1 MAFINNKKMT
11 EIMEAARNGNE
22 KALMILQA
30 MKKGNS
36 QQDVDGLV
44 NDYYNI
50 INDVPP
56 VELIEEN
63 MPIQPEVEID
73 ATSDATDTEDIDDPQ
88 MEVDETLQP
97 EMPEVVD
104 LTELLGS
111 EMEGLL
117 DENDIEEL
125 SFNDFLGNKRRD
137 GLRARK
143 NADYFK
149 AFDLEGRNNY
159 AGNKIAEY
167 GKKFDGH
174 RRNIE
179 REHSDLTNS
188 IDNQINGVNLL
199 LDDDIDLDMNIAN
212 QAYDDL
218 TQNENA
224 MSAMN
229 RYWDETDNAGLKET
243 LQELVIKYGKKNVM
257 AVLNTLKS
265 DIDNYKNYKNN
276 QIDEEVNR
284 YTKSIEKLLK

>member
-1 MAFINNKKMT
+1 MAFINNRKMK
-11 EIMEAARNGNE
+11 EIMTAAQNGNE

-30 MKKGNS
+30 MRKGNS

-50 INDVPP
+50 VNDVQP

-63 MPIQPEVEID
+63 APIQPEVEID
-73 ATSDATDTEDIDDPQ
+73 AISAEMDTEDIDQPE
-88 MEVDETLQP
+88 MEVDVP
-97 EMPEVVD
+97 EILPEVTD
-104 LTELLGS
+104 LSDLLS
-111 EMEGLL
+111 AEMEGLL
-117 DENDIEEL
+117 DENEIEEL
-125 SFNDFLGNKRRD
+125 TFNKFLDNKRRD

-167 GKKFDGH
+167 GKKFDGN

-179 REHSDLTNS
+179 REHNDLTNS
-188 IDNQINGVNLL
+188 IDNHINSVSLL
-199 LDDDIDLDMNIAN
+199 LDDEAELDMNVAN
-212 QAYDDL
+212 SAYDDL
-218 TQNENA
+218 IGNEGA
-224 MSAMN
+224 MSQLS
-229 RYWDETDNAGLKET
+229 RYWDETDSNSLKET

-265 DIDNYKNYKNN
+265 DIDNYKSYKNN

>member
-1 MAFINNKKMT
+1 MAFINNKKMI

-36 QQDVDGLV
+36 QEDVDGLV

-50 INDVPP
+50 VNDVPP
-56 VELIEEN
+56 IDLIEESSS
-63 MPIQPEVEID
+63 IQPEMEVEEMSQP
-73 ATSDATDTEDIDDPQ
+73 SDAEDIDDPQ
-88 MEVDETLQP
+88 MEVDATLQP

-104 LTELLGS
+104 LSELLGS

-117 DENDIEEL
+117 DENEIEEL

-199 LDDDIDLDMNIAN
+199 LDDDVELNMDTAN

-218 TQNENA
+218 TQNEGA
-224 MSAMN
+224 MSAMS
-229 RYWDETDNAGLKET
+229 RYWDETDNIGLKET
-243 LQELVIKYGKKNVM
+243 LQELVIKYGKKNIM

-265 DIDNYKNYKNN
+265 DIDNYKNFKNN

>member
-1 MAFINNKKMT
+1 MAFINNKKMI

-50 INDVPP
+50 VNDVPP
-56 VELIEEN
+56 IDLIEESSSV
-63 MPIQPEVEID
+63 QPEMEVEEMSQPTD
-73 ATSDATDTEDIDDPQ
+73 AEDIDDPQ
-88 MEVDETLQP
+88 MEVDATLQP

-104 LTELLGS
+104 LSELLGS

-117 DENDIEEL
+117 DENEIEEL

-199 LDDDIDLDMNIAN
+199 LDDDVELNMDTAN

-218 TQNENA
+218 TQNEGA
-224 MSAMN
+224 MSAMS
-229 RYWDETDNAGLKET
+229 RYWDETDNIGLKET
-243 LQELVIKYGKKNVM
+243 LQELVIKYGKKNIM

-265 DIDNYKNYKNN
+265 DIDNYKNFKNN

>member
-1 MAFINNKKMT
+1 MAFINNKKMI

-36 QQDVDGLV
+36 QQDVDSLV

-56 VELIEEN
+56 IDLIEEN
-63 MPIQPEVEID
+63 APIQPEVEID
-73 ATSDATDTEDIDDPQ
+73 ATSDASDTEDIDDPQ
-88 MEVDETLQP
+88 MEVDATLQP

-104 LTELLGS
+104 LSELLGS

-117 DENDIEEL
+117 DENEIEEL

-199 LDDDIDLDMNIAN
+199 LDDDIELNMDTAN

-218 TQNENA
+218 TQNEGV
-224 MSAMN
+224 MSAMS
-229 RYWDETDNAGLKET
+229 RYWDETDNIGLKET
-243 LQELVIKYGKKNVM
+243 LQELVIKYGKKNIM

-265 DIDNYKNYKNN
+265 DIDNYKNFKNN

>member
-1 MAFINNKKMT
+1 MAFINNRKMK

-36 QQDVDGLV
+36 QEDVDGLV

-50 INDVPP
+50 VNDVPP
-56 VELIEEN
+56 IDLIEET
-63 MPIQPEVEID
+63 PQIEPEMEYD
-73 ATSDATDTEDIDDPQ
+73 STSDASDTEDIDDPQ
-88 MEVDETLQP
+88 MEVDATLQP
-97 EMPEVVD
+97 EMPQVVD

-149 AFDLEGRNNY
+149 AFDLDGRNNY

-167 GKKFDGH
+167 GKKFDGN

-179 REHSDLTNS
+179 REHTDLTTS

-199 LDDDIDLDMNIAN
+199 LDDEIELNMDTAN
-212 QAYDDL
+212 QAYDEL
-218 TQNENA
+218 TQNEGA
-224 MSAMN
+224 MSSMA
-229 RYWDETDNAGLKET
+229 RHWDETDSNGLKET

-265 DIDNYKNYKNN
+265 DIDNYKSYKNN

>member
-1 MAFINNKKMT
+1 MAFINNKKMK
-11 EIMEAARNGNE
+11 EIMIAAQNGNE

-50 INDVPP
+50 VNDVPP
-56 VELIEEN
+56 IDLIEEN
-63 MPIQPEVEID
+63 APIQPEVEID
-73 ATSDATDTEDIDDPQ
+73 AIPDDMDTEDIDQPE
-88 MEVDETLQP
+88 MEVDIPQVL
-97 EMPEVVD
+97 PEVTD
-104 LTELLGS
+104 LSDLLS
-111 EMEGLL
+111 AEMEGLL
-117 DENDIEEL
+117 DENEIEEL
-125 SFNDFLGNKRRD
+125 TFSKFLENKRRD

-149 AFDLEGRNNY
+149 AFDLNGRIGY

-167 GKKFDGH
+167 GKKFDGS

-179 REHSDLTNS
+179 REHGDLSRS
-188 IDNQINGVNLL
+188 IDDHINSVSLL
-199 LDDDIDLDMNIAN
+199 LDDEAELDMNVAN
-212 QAYDDL
+212 EAYDDL
-218 TQNENA
+218 TSNE
-224 MSAMN
+224 SAMAQIN
-229 RYWDETDNAGLKET
+229 RYWDETDNAQLKEV
-243 LQELVIKYGKKNVM
+243 LQSLVVKYGKKNVM

-265 DIDNYKNYKNN
+265 DIDNYKSYKNN

>member
-1 MAFINNKKMT
+1 MAFINNKKMI

-36 QQDVDGLV
+36 QEDVDGLV

-50 INDVPP
+50 VNDVTPID
-56 VELIEEN
+56 LIEESSS
-63 MPIQPEVEID
+63 IQPEMEVEEMSQPTD
-73 ATSDATDTEDIDDPQ
+73 AEDIDDPQ
-88 MEVDETLQP
+88 MEVDATLQP

-104 LTELLGS
+104 LSELLGS

-117 DENDIEEL
+117 DENEIEEL

-199 LDDDIDLDMNIAN
+199 LDDDVELNMDTAN

-218 TQNENA
+218 TQNEGA
-224 MSAMN
+224 MSAMS
-229 RYWDETDNAGLKET
+229 RYWDETDNIGLKET
-243 LQELVIKYGKKNVM
+243 LQELVIKYGKKNIM

-265 DIDNYKNYKNN
+265 DIDNYKNFKNN

>member
-1 MAFINNKKMT
+1 MAFINNKKMI

-36 QQDVDGLV
+36 QEDVDGLV

-50 INDVPP
+50 VNDVPP
-56 VELIEEN
+56 IDLIEESSS
-63 MPIQPEVEID
+63 IQPEMEVEEMSQPTD
-73 ATSDATDTEDIDDPQ
+73 AEDIDDPQ
-88 MEVDETLQP
+88 MEVDATLQP

-104 LTELLGS
+104 LSELLGR

-117 DENDIEEL
+117 DENEIEEF

-199 LDDDIDLDMNIAN
+199 LDDDVELNMDTAN

-218 TQNENA
+218 TQNEGA
-224 MSAMN
+224 MSAMS
-229 RYWDETDNAGLKET
+229 RYWDETDNIGLKET
-243 LQELVIKYGKKNVM
+243 LQELVIKYGKKNIM

-265 DIDNYKNYKNN
+265 DIDNYKNFKNN

>member
-1 MAFINNKKMT
+1 MAFINNKKMK

-36 QQDVDGLV
+36 QEDVDGLV

-50 INDVPP
+50 VNDVPP
-56 VELIEEN
+56 IDLIEETPQIEPEIETEE
-63 MPIQPEVEID
+63 MSQP
-73 ATSDATDTEDIDDPQ
+73 SDTEDIDDPQ
-88 MEVDETLQP
+88 MEVDATLQP

-104 LTELLGS
+104 LSELLGN

-125 SFNDFLGNKRRD
+125 SFNTFLGNKRRD

-167 GKKFDGH
+167 GKKFDGN

-179 REHSDLTNS
+179 REHTDLTNS

-199 LDDDIDLDMNIAN
+199 LDDDVELNMDTAN
-212 QAYDDL
+212 TAYDEL
-218 TQNENA
+218 TSNEGA
-224 MSAMN
+224 MSAMA
-229 RYWDETDNAGLKET
+229 RHWDEADSNGLKAV

-265 DIDNYKNYKNN
+265 DIDNYKSYKNN

>member
-36 QQDVDGLV
+36 QDDVDGLV

-50 INDVPP
+50 VNDVPP
-56 VELIEEN
+56 VELIEDNSAIE
-63 MPIQPEVEID
+63 PEMEYD
-73 ATSDATDTEDIDDPQ
+73 STSDATDTEDIDDPQ
-88 MEVDETLQP
+88 MEVDTTLQP

-125 SFNDFLGNKRRD
+125 SFNTFLGNKRRD

-149 AFDLEGRNNY
+149 VFDLEGRNNY

-179 REHSDLTNS
+179 REHMDLTNS

-199 LDDDIDLDMNIAN
+199 LDDDIELNMDTAN
-212 QAYDDL
+212 TAYDEL
-218 TQNENA
+218 TSNENA
-224 MSAMN
+224 MSAMA
-229 RYWDETDNAGLKET
+229 RYWDEADSLGLKAV

-265 DIDNYKNYKNN
+265 DIDNYKSYRNN

>member
-1 MAFINNKKMT
+1 MAFINNKKMI

-36 QQDVDGLV
+36 QQDVDSLV

-50 INDVPP
+50 VNDVPP
-56 VELIEEN
+56 IDLIEEN
-63 MPIQPEVEID
+63 APIQPEVEID
-73 ATSDATDTEDIDDPQ
+73 ATSDASDAEDIDDPQ
-88 MEVDETLQP
+88 MEVDATLQP

-104 LTELLGS
+104 LSELLGS

-117 DENDIEEL
+117 DENEIEEL

-199 LDDDIDLDMNIAN
+199 LDDDVELNMDTAN

-218 TQNENA
+218 TQNEGA
-224 MSAMN
+224 MSAMS
-229 RYWDETDNAGLKET
+229 RYWDETDNIGLKET
-243 LQELVIKYGKKNVM
+243 LQELVIKYGKKNIM

-265 DIDNYKNYKNN
+265 DIDNYKNFKNN

>member
-1 MAFINNKKMT
+1 MAFINNKKMI

-36 QQDVDGLV
+36 QEDVDGLV

-50 INDVPP
+50 VNDVPP
-56 VELIEEN
+56 IDLIEESSS
-63 MPIQPEVEID
+63 IQPEMEVEEM
-73 ATSDATDTEDIDDPQ
+73 SHPTDTEDIDDPQ
-88 MEVDETLQP
+88 MEVDATLQP

-104 LTELLGS
+104 LSELLGS

-117 DENDIEEL
+117 DENEIEEL

-199 LDDDIDLDMNIAN
+199 LDDDIELNMDTAN

-218 TQNENA
+218 TQNEGA
-224 MSAMN
+224 MSAMS
-229 RYWDETDNAGLKET
+229 RYWDETDNIGLKET
-243 LQELVIKYGKKNVM
+243 LQELVIKYGKKNIM

-265 DIDNYKNYKNN
+265 DIDNYKNFKNN

>member
-1 MAFINNKKMT
+1 MAFINNKKMK
-11 EIMEAARNGNE
+11 EIMEAAQNGNE

-50 INDVPP
+50 VNDVPP
-56 VELIEEN
+56 IDLIEET
-63 MPIQPEVEID
+63 PRIEPEMEYD
-73 ATSDATDTEDIDDPQ
+73 STSDTTYTEDIDDPQ
-88 MEVDETLQP
+88 MEVDATLQP
-97 EMPEVVD
+97 EIPEVVD

-125 SFNDFLGNKRRD
+125 SFNTFLGNKRRD

-167 GKKFDGH
+167 GKKFDGN

-199 LDDDIDLDMNIAN
+199 LDDEIELNMDTAN
-212 QAYDDL
+212 QAYDEL
-218 TQNENA
+218 TSNEDA
-224 MSAMN
+224 MSAMA
-229 RYWDETDNAGLKET
+229 RHWDETDSDSLKET
-243 LQELVIKYGKKNVM
+243 LQELVVKYGKKNVM

>member
-1 MAFINNKKMT
+1 MAFINNKKMI

-36 QQDVDGLV
+36 QEDVDGLV

-50 INDVPP
+50 VNDVPP
-56 VELIEEN
+56 IDLIEESSS
-63 MPIQPEVEID
+63 IQPEMEIE
-73 ATSDATDTEDIDDPQ
+73 ATSQPTDTEDIDDPQ
-88 MEVDETLQP
+88 MEVDTTLQP

-125 SFNDFLGNKRRD
+125 SFNTFLGNKRRD

-143 NADYFK
+143 NSDYFK
-149 AFDLEGRNNY
+149 AFDLDGRNNY

-167 GKKFDGH
+167 GKKFDGN

-179 REHSDLTNS
+179 REYSDLTNS

-199 LDDDIDLDMNIAN
+199 LDDDIELNMDTAN

-218 TQNENA
+218 TQNEGA
-224 MSAMN
+224 MSAMS
-229 RYWDETDNAGLKET
+229 RYWDETDNAQLKEV
-243 LQELVIKYGKKNVM
+243 LQSLVVQYGKKNVM

-265 DIDNYKNYKNN
+265 DIDNYKNFKNN

>member
-1 MAFINNKKMT
+1 MAFINNKKMI

-22 KALMILQA
+22 KALIILQA

-36 QQDVDGLV
+36 QEDVDGLV

-50 INDVPP
+50 VNDVPP
-56 VELIEEN
+56 IDLIEESSS
-63 MPIQPEVEID
+63 IQPEMEVEEMSQPTD
-73 ATSDATDTEDIDDPQ
+73 AEDIDDPQ
-88 MEVDETLQP
+88 MEVDATLQP

-104 LTELLGS
+104 LSELLGS

-199 LDDDIDLDMNIAN
+199 LDDNVELNMDTAN

-218 TQNENA
+218 TQNEGA
-224 MSAMN
+224 MSAMS
-229 RYWDETDNAGLKET
+229 RYWDETDNIGLKET
-243 LQELVIKYGKKNVM
+243 LQELVIKYGKKNIM

-265 DIDNYKNYKNN
+265 DIDNYKNFKNN

>member
-1 MAFINNKKMT
+1 MAFINNKKMK
-11 EIMEAARNGNE
+11 EIMTAAQNGNE

-30 MKKGNS
+30 MRKGNS

-56 VELIEEN
+56 VELIEETS
-63 MPIQPEVEID
+63 PIQPEMESNSIP
-73 ATSDATDTEDIDDPQ
+73 AETDTEDIDQPE
-88 MEVDETLQP
+88 MEVDIEPVL
-97 EMPEVVD
+97 PEVTD
-104 LTELLGS
+104 LSDLLS
-111 EMEGLL
+111 AEMEGLL
-117 DENDIEEL
+117 DENEIEEL
-125 SFNDFLGNKRRD
+125 TFSKFLDNKRRD

-199 LDDDIDLDMNIAN
+199 LDDDIELNMDTAN
-212 QAYDDL
+212 QAYDEL
-218 TQNENA
+218 TQNEGA
-224 MSAMN
+224 MSAMS
-229 RYWDETDNAGLKET
+229 RYWDETDNAQLKEI
-243 LQELVIKYGKKNVM
+243 LQSLVVQYGKKNVM

-265 DIDNYKNYKNN
+265 DIDNYKSYKNN

>member
-1 MAFINNKKMT
+1 MAFINNKKMK
-11 EIMEAARNGNE
+11 EIMTAARNGNE

-36 QQDVDGLV
+36 QDDVDGLV

-56 VELIEEN
+56 VELIEETS
-63 MPIQPEVEID
+63 PIQPNMEYD
-73 ATSDATDTEDIDDPQ
+73 STSDETDTEDIDDPQ
-88 MEVDETLQP
+88 MEVDVEPVL
-97 EMPEVVD
+97 PEVTD
-104 LTELLGS
+104 LSDLLNA

-117 DENDIEEL
+117 DENEIEEL
-125 SFNDFLGNKRRD
+125 TFSKFLDNKRRD
-137 GLRARK
+137 SLRARK

-149 AFDLEGRNNY
+149 AFDLNGRIGY

-167 GKKFDGH
+167 GKKFDGS

-179 REHSDLTNS
+179 REHNDLTNS

-199 LDDDIDLDMNIAN
+199 LDDDIELNMDTAS

-218 TQNENA
+218 TSNENA
-224 MSAMN
+224 MSQIN
-229 RYWDETDNAGLKET
+229 RYWDETDNSELKET
-243 LQELVIKYGKKNVM
+243 LQALVVQYGKKNVM

>member
-1 MAFINNKKMT
+1 MAFINNKKMK
-11 EIMEAARNGNE
+11 EIMIAAQNGNE

-36 QQDVDGLV
+36 QEDVDGLV

-50 INDVPP
+50 VNDIPP
-56 VELIEEN
+56 IDLMEQAS
-63 MPIQPEVEID
+63 IQPEMEVEEM
-73 ATSDATDTEDIDDPQ
+73 SQPTDTEDIDDPQ
-88 MEVDETLQP
+88 MEVDATLQP

-104 LTELLGS
+104 LSELLGS

-199 LDDDIDLDMNIAN
+199 LDDDVELNMDTAN

-218 TQNENA
+218 TQNEGA
-224 MSAMN
+224 MSAMS
-229 RYWDETDNAGLKET
+229 RYWDETDNIGLKEI
-243 LQELVIKYGKKNVM
+243 LQELVIKYGKKNIM

-265 DIDNYKNYKNN
+265 DIDNYKNFKNN

>member
-1 MAFINNKKMT
+1 MAFINNKKMI

-50 INDVPP
+50 VNDVPP
-56 VELIEEN
+56 IDLIEETS
-63 MPIQPEVEID
+63 PIQPDMEYD
-73 ATSDATDTEDIDDPQ
+73 STSDTSDAEDIDDPQ
-88 MEVDETLQP
+88 MEVDATLQP

-104 LTELLGS
+104 LSELLGS

-117 DENDIEEL
+117 DENEIEEL

-199 LDDDIDLDMNIAN
+199 LDDDVELNMDTAN

-218 TQNENA
+218 TQNEGA
-224 MSAMN
+224 MSAMS
-229 RYWDETDNAGLKET
+229 RYWDETDNIGLKET
-243 LQELVIKYGKKNVM
+243 LQELVIKYGKKNIM

-265 DIDNYKNYKNN
+265 DIDNYKNFKNN

>member
-1 MAFINNKKMT
+1 MAFINNKKMK
-11 EIMEAARNGNE
+11 EIMEAAQNGNE

-50 INDVPP
+50 VNDVPP
-56 VELIEEN
+56 IDLMEQSS
-63 MPIQPEVEID
+63 IQPEMEVEEMSQPTD
-73 ATSDATDTEDIDDPQ
+73 AEDIDDPQ
-88 MEVDETLQP
+88 MEVDATLQP

-104 LTELLGS
+104 LSELLGS

-125 SFNDFLGNKRRD
+125 SFNDFLDNKRRD

-143 NADYFK
+143 NSDYFK

-159 AGNKIAEY
+159 AGNKISEY
-167 GKKFDGH
+167 GKKFDGN

-179 REHSDLTNS
+179 REYSDLTNS

-199 LDDDIDLDMNIAN
+199 LDDDIELNMDTAN

-218 TQNENA
+218 TQNEGA
-224 MSAMN
+224 MSAMS
-229 RYWDETDNAGLKET
+229 RYWDETDNIGLKET

-265 DIDNYKNYKNN
+265 DIDNYKNFKNN